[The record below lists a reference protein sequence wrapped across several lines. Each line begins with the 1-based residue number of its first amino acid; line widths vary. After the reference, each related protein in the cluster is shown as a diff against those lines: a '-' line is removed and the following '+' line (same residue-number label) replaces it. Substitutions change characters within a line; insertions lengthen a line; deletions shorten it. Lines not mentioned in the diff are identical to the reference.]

1 MVSRKNILQTVFN
14 HNLARDSAIIFIGSM
29 VSNVVSYIFHLVM
42 GRMLGPDGYGEL
54 SALYS
59 LLYLFTVPLGVGQ
72 TVLVKFVSEMKAKND
87 TGEAKSLFWKSTR
100 ICLILSLL
108 GLPFAVMLAPLV
120 MNFLQIQVSILFILV
135 YILFIFS
142 LLTMFIVSLLQGYQK
157 FLWLS
162 ILGSLVIILKL
173 VFSIVGVR
181 WGLVG
186 VMTGSLVASI
196 IAYILYFFPLRSML
210 RITSKPIKITW
221 REALGYAVPTFFALL
236 GLTSLYS
243 TDILFVKHFFS
254 ASQAGVY
261 AALAILGK
269 VIFYASSAIGLVLF
283 PVLSERV
290 AKKEQTKKLV
300 YTGVAAVS
308 VVSIFITGL
317 YFLFP
322 QTVIHLLFGNTYV
335 GAVPLLGMFGI
346 FLSLFS
352 VGSIL
357 TIVNLAL
364 GNTGVW
370 TVTLCSALL
379 QIIGIIVFH
388 DQIMTVIFVNIIVS
402 SILTIGAGSYYFFR
416 KNT

>member
-1 MVSRKNILQTVFN
+1 M
-14 HNLARDSAIIFIGSM
+14 
-29 VSNVVSYIFHLVM
+29 
-42 GRMLGPDGYGEL
+42 
-54 SALYS
+54 
-59 LLYLFTVPLGVGQ
+59 
-72 TVLVKFVSEMKAKND
+72 
-87 TGEAKSLFWKSTR
+87 
-100 ICLILSLL
+100 
-108 GLPFAVMLAPLV
+108 
-120 MNFLQIQVSILFILV
+120 
-135 YILFIFS
+135 
-142 LLTMFIVSLLQGYQK
+142 
-157 FLWLS
+157 
-162 ILGSLVIILKL
+162 
-173 VFSIVGVR
+173 
-181 WGLVG
+181 
-186 VMTGSLVASI
+186 
-196 IAYILYFFPLRSML
+196 
-210 RITSKPIKITW
+210 
-221 REALGYAVPTFFALL
+221 
-236 GLTSLYS
+236 
-243 TDILFVKHFFS
+243 
-254 ASQAGVY
+254 
-261 AALAILGK
+261 
-269 VIFYASSAIGLVLF
+269 LF